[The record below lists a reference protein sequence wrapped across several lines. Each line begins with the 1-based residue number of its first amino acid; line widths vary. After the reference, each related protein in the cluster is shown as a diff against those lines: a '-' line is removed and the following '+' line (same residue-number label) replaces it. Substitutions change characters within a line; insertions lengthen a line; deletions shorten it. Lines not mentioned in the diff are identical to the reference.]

1 MRNLLR
7 EGLRRLVASGPQRAL
22 GPKKARVI
30 TVAAQKGGVGK
41 TTTAV
46 QLASALVRFEGT
58 KVLLIDLDPQNHVHT
73 ALHGIARQGGRPI
86 STSLLA
92 TETVDVM
99 DLVAP
104 SALAGLDLLPPDPR
118 LAEAENLLSSRI
130 GKELVLRDAL
140 REARTWYD
148 VILIDCPPHVGNLTL
163 NALVAADWVL
173 IPCDLAPLA
182 AQGVESLVH
191 TIGTVSTRLNPELD
205 LLGVLI
211 TRFDSRNGKLNDS
224 IEAELRETL
233 GDAVMNIRIGTTTAL
248 PKAQQR
254 GVDIFEHDPRNRA
267 AEQYRELARVVHS
280 RLSGAVVGDT

>member
-1 MRNLLR
+1 
-7 EGLRRLVASGPQRAL
+7 
-22 GPKKARVI
+22 VI

-46 QLASALVRFEGT
+46 QLASALVRFEGA

-140 REARTWYD
+140 REASTWYD

-233 GDAVMNIRIGTTTAL
+233 GEAVMNIRIGTTTAL

-254 GVDIFEHDPRNRA
+254 GIDIFEHDPRNRA
-267 AEQYRELARVVHS
+267 AEQYRALARVVHS